1 MLQLQHLPVLLLC
14 AHAALLENFTLEIAA
29 IFQNVRRRL
38 AVNKLS
44 SPNNLSSYVR
54 KLSMSLVQNISQIVN
69 VIGSKY
75 LTKGT
80 TVSQNVIKRTQC
92 HEYKLL
98 SAAMIF

>member
-44 SPNNLSSYVR
+44 SPNNFSSYVR
-54 KLSMSLVQNISQIVN
+54 KLSMPLVQNISQRVPQFHKM
-69 VIGSKY
+69 SA
-75 LTKGT
+75 KGLNAT
-80 TVSQNVIKRTQC
+80 NTSCYPQQ
-92 HEYKLL
+92 
-98 SAAMIF
+98 